1 MHRRIQL
8 NAFLMTLRKKQ
19 LLGPFGL
26 LYTYFALIGSLD
38 GRGAQ
43 ASSRRVRVESLATG
57 ALLYLLRRRG
67 VSKYVLWPSAIAVRT
82 AVFRVL

>member
-26 LYTYFALIGSLD
+26 LYTYFALIGSLTV
-38 GRGAQ
+38 A
-43 ASSRRVRVESLATG
+43 
-57 ALLYLLRRRG
+57 ALCKCLKHY
-67 VSKYVLWPSAIAVRT
+67 
-82 AVFRVL
+82 